1 MIIISKWKDLIIR
14 LLFFDIIVMLYVS
27 PLSKIADEKK
37 KQIAFRKKW
46 PNTCFATNRV
56 QLDTKNVE
64 IDAWILSMIPF
75 IAIFVYLSYVKFC
88 SEKSDQN
95 ADFTRTGFR
104 QKSCTLI
111 EFPIKLTPLNRAEI
125 LNSFMVSETLILIDW
140 MDLFF
145 YLFTFFEEIF
155 ETLH

>member
-1 MIIISKWKDLIIR
+1 
-14 LLFFDIIVMLYVS
+14 
-27 PLSKIADEKK
+27 
-37 KQIAFRKKW
+37 
-46 PNTCFATNRV
+46 
-56 QLDTKNVE
+56 
-64 IDAWILSMIPF
+64 MIPF

-125 LNSFMVSETLILIDW
+125 LNSFMVSETLILIEW
-140 MDLFF
+140 TFSF
-145 YLFTFFEEIF
+145 IYLHFLKKYLRHYINNTFREIAKM
-155 ETLH
+155 LLAM

>member
-1 MIIISKWKDLIIR
+1 MIIISKWKDLIIIH
-14 LLFFDIIVMLYVS
+14 LLFFDNIVMLYFS
-27 PLSKIADEKK
+27 PLSKIADERLHLNS
-37 KQIAFRKKW
+37 IITEKKW
-46 PNTCFATNRV
+46 PNTCFETNRV

-75 IAIFVYLSYVKFC
+75 IAIFVCLSYVMFY

-111 EFPIKLTPLNRAEI
+111 EFPIKLTPSNRAEI
-125 LNSFMVSETLILIDW
+125 LNSFMVSETLILFDW

-145 YLFTFFEEIF
+145 YLFSFF
-155 ETLH
+155 